1 MKLLVIAD
9 DFTGAN
15 DTGVQFAKKQARTE
29 ILLDCTQKHSWL
41 ADVVV
46 LNTESRALNAQTASE
61 NIRSSLKP
69 LLLSPEKP
77 LIYKKIDS
85 TFRGNVGAEIETIMH
100 ETGLKFA
107 IVAAAIPAAGR
118 VTLNGECLVYSKPL
132 IETEFASDPKTPI
145 VSSRIQT
152 IISQQTRYP
161 VIEIHLNQIRS
172 GKLETWLQSQSQSQP
187 DGCIIVADA
196 ENDSDL
202 TLIAE
207 AAFSL
212 TEPCLLV
219 GAAGFANVLP
229 KTVFMNEKQGLPLFI
244 IAGSMSNATIEQV
257 NYAQEH
263 CDASV
268 IDIDVTQ
275 LLAGSTQ
282 NKYMSSLVKEVS
294 HTLNQ
299 KKHTIIRTSR
309 DVQDRHHIDDLCT
322 THKMTRNELGKT
334 ISDFVSL
341 LTLNTLSVA
350 SIGGLFLTGG
360 DIAIAVANALGAKG
374 YRIQSEVMP
383 CIPCG
388 TFIDSEID
396 DLPVITKAGGFG
408 QITTLCDAIKY
419 IEEIYCEK

>member
-29 ILLDCTQKHSWL
+29 ILLDSTQKHSWF

-46 LNTESRALNAQTASE
+46 LNTESRALNAETASD
-61 NIRSSLKP
+61 NLRGSLKP
-69 LLLSPEKP
+69 FLSQTEKP

-85 TFRGNVGAEIETIMH
+85 TFRGNIGIEIETVMS
-100 ETGLKFA
+100 EANLKLA

-118 VTLNGECLVYSKPL
+118 VTLNGECLVNGKPL
-132 IETEFASDPKTPI
+132 IETEFASDPKTPV

-152 IISQQTRYP
+152 IIHQQTALP
-161 VIEIHLNQIRS
+161 VIEISLEQIRS
-172 GKLETWLQSQSQSQP
+172 GQFATWLQTQAPTQAT
-187 DGCIIVADA
+187 IIVTDA
-196 ENDSDL
+196 ENERDL

-207 AAFSL
+207 AVSSL
-212 TEPCLLV
+212 VEPCLLV
-219 GAAGFANVLP
+219 GAAGFANALP
-229 KTVFMNEKQGLPLFI
+229 EDNFMSKRRGLPLFI
-244 IAGSMSNATIEQV
+244 VAGSMSSATIEQV
-257 NYAQEH
+257 NYAQTH
-263 CDASV
+263 CNASV

-275 LLAGSTQ
+275 ILASNTQ
-282 NKYMSSLVKEVS
+282 NDYMAALIKEVS

-299 KKHTIIRTSR
+299 QKHTIIRSSR
-309 DVQDRHHIDDLCT
+309 DVQDRHHIDELCIT
-322 THKMTRNELGKT
+322 YGMTRNELGKT
-334 ISDFVSL
+334 ISDFISL

-360 DIAIAVANALGAKG
+360 DIAIAVANTLGAKG

-408 QITTLCDAIKY
+408 QITTLCEAIKY